1 MAHQIGHHMVIVEQR
16 VVNVKQENDFLWCH
30 LWLLLAGCG
39 KTHFFMKNLFAPCD
53 KTGFLPLVLPLWGR
67 LQRGKA
73 GCGRPFSQPPG
84 AKSRRSQSTWPNRL
98 NDKAAPGT
106 SAGG

>member
-39 KTHFFMKNLFAPCD
+39 KTHFFHE
-53 KTGFLPLVLPLWGR
+53 
-67 LQRGKA
+67 
-73 GCGRPFSQPPG
+73 
-84 AKSRRSQSTWPNRL
+84 KSFRALR
-98 NDKAAPGT
+98 
-106 SAGG
+106 